1 MALTSPHSLSSASAS
16 FYTAQDSESA
26 AAMPLYREARP
37 LPRELQEHCRIFLE
51 EQLYVCAANLLNS
64 TLGAGLRRGEATSVP
79 VPPASHLALL
89 ATLMVHPAQTTRAEK
104 AEVVSVAALA
114 GDYLRNLLAVVGPV
128 NGGFRS
134 AFRFGGTGGRRYGGD
149 GEDEGGSEEEEEED
163 DGLHCALANQHG
175 VWARGQDLW
184 STVGW
189 AFNTAAR
196 YPARWRFWRVWLEL
210 LLDVLEADWEERSRL
225 DGVEGDDND
234 EEASTTWRAQS
245 MVVMY
250 MDQRDGRQ
258 SGLKRIIRSLFAD
271 GGDLSS
277 SAFPEVFDGEPRGP
291 RKTCKKRKRELDV
304 LNDQFGD
311 YLDDDSISSGVSEPP
326 TPQKARGGRSLPSAV
341 STYASAGLAE
351 SVPLRLR
358 FFRRLSAATWA
369 LRRQDQLD
377 QLYEDY
383 AAAVKVL
390 PLPLFSLFVSQ
401 RENPLVDETHVTITK
416 ELFELLLPAKHKSP
430 EKVDAENDAKG
441 ALTMA
446 MLEHC
451 YMPWPANT
459 VGLDDNAKLSLVVE
473 NALQLLW
480 KLDLVE
486 YSDGLADAAI
496 KGIEARKT
504 KSTTTRTGRVK
515 AEAGDVAAQNVLN
528 NSAERIRIFL
538 RLLRECAGS
547 GEEM

>member
-1 MALTSPHSLSSASAS
+1 M
-16 FYTAQDSESA
+16 
-26 AAMPLYREARP
+26 
-37 LPRELQEHCRIFLE
+37 
-51 EQLYVCAANLLNS
+51 
-64 TLGAGLRRGEATSVP
+64 P

-104 AEVVSVAALA
+104 ADVVSVAALA

-128 NGGFRS
+128 NGGFRR
-134 AFRFGGTGGRRYGGD
+134 AFRFGGVVGGRRYGGF
-149 GEDEGGSEEEEEED
+149 GEDEGGSDEED
-163 DGLHCALANQHG
+163 DEEEKGEGVGDDDGLRGALANEHS
-175 VWARGQDLW
+175 VWVRGQDLW

-210 LLDVLEADWEERSRL
+210 VLDVLEADWKERSRL
-225 DGVEGDDND
+225 DGVDGDDND
-234 EEASTTWRAQS
+234 EEAPTTWRAQS

-250 MDQRDGRQ
+250 LDQRDGRQ
-258 SGLKRIIRSLFAD
+258 SGLKRIVRALFAD

-291 RKTCKKRKRELDV
+291 RKPSKKRKRELDV
-304 LNDQFGD
+304 QNDQFGD

-326 TPQKARGGRSLPSAV
+326 TPQKARRGRRLPSAV
-341 STYASAGLAE
+341 LSTYASAGLAE

-369 LRRQDQLD
+369 LRRQDQLNR
-377 QLYEDY
+377 LYEDY

-390 PLPLFSLFVSQ
+390 PLPLFSLFVTQ
-401 RENPLVDETHVTITK
+401 RENPLVDETHITITK

-430 EKVDAENDAKG
+430 DKVDAENDAKG
-441 ALTMA
+441 GLTMA

-459 VGLDDNAKLSLVVE
+459 VGLDDNAKLSLLVE

-480 KLDLVE
+480 TLDLVE

-504 KSTTTRTGRVK
+504 KSTTTRTGRAK
-515 AEAGDVAAQNVLN
+515 AEAGDLVAQNVLN
-528 NSAERIRIFL
+528 NSAERIRIIL
-538 RLLRECAGS
+538 KLLRECAGP
-547 GEEM
+547 EPEM